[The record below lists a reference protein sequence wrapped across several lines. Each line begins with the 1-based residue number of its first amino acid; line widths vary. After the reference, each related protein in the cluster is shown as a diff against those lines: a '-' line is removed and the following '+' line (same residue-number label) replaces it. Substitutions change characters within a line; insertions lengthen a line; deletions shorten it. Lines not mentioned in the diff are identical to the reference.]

1 MTSDED
7 SFWPLSPTAT
17 VASGLLHAIV
27 LLAIASQAVISE
39 LSPWRPRSDRVENVP
54 VVEFTIVRPEPKPPP
69 PPPPTASLPGE
80 PDRIP
85 ITAPERPPPP
95 PPLALPDGANFTSAL
110 PLPEPSPPVAP
121 PPAPSKPAAQQTA
134 PSPAAKPQPQP
145 VAQQYRSRED
155 YLLQVIRTLARS
167 PYIPRIRLD
176 AAPGVVV
183 TRLTVSRDGHLLEAE
198 LTRSS
203 GYAELDNAMMEAIHR
218 AGPFPPPP
226 VEAGPN
232 GVSASAGDRYTLT
245 VPIRFRPLDSS
256 RPR

>member
-7 SFWPLSPTAT
+7 SFWPLSPTAA

-27 LLAIASQAVISE
+27 LLTIASQAVNSE
-39 LSPWRPRSDRVENVP
+39 LSPRRPRSDRGENVP
-54 VVEFTIVRPEPKPPP
+54 AAEFTIVRPEPKA

-85 ITAPERPPPP
+85 ISAPERPPPP

-110 PLPEPSPPVAP
+110 PLPEPSTSVAP
-121 PPAPSKPAAQQTA
+121 PPAPPKPAAQQTA
-134 PSPAAKPQPQP
+134 PPTDAKPQNQP

-183 TRLTVSRDGHLLEAE
+183 ARLTVSHDGHLLEAE

-226 VEAGPN
+226 IEAGPN
-232 GVSASAGDRYTLT
+232 GVPASAGDRYTLT